1 MFSNLIYFN
10 KEKYSYPDPD
20 KLQEKLSSIS
30 TISASDDN
38 KYVVFPGFCDIHVH
52 LREPG
57 FSYKEKISTGTA
69 AAAHGGYTAVCTM
82 PNLNPVPDNLPH
94 LNEELK
100 IIEKD
105 ALIKVYPYAS
115 ITVGELGYELSD
127 FDALSDHVIA
137 FSDDGRGVQTEDLMR
152 EAMIKAKSLGK
163 TIVAHCEVNDLL
175 NGGYIHAGNYAKKH
189 NHLGISSESEWKQVE
204 RDVKLA
210 DETGASYHV
219 CHISTKESVDIIR
232 DAKMSGVDVSCETAP
247 HYLVFTDS
255 DLEEDGRWKMN
266 PPLRS
271 ADDRK
276 ALIQGII
283 DGTIDCIATDHAPH
297 MDDEKL
303 RGLKNS
309 AFGISGIE
317 TAFPILYTEL
327 VMKKIIPLD
336 RLIELIN
343 DNPRK
348 RFGIPSLNDYSVWDI
363 SSKYKIDST
372 KFISMGHSTPFEG
385 MEVFGRCLLTVC
397 DGKTVYKIK

>member
-82 PNLNPVPDNLPH
+82 PNLNPVPDDLPH
-94 LNEELK
+94 LYEELK

-137 FSDDGRGVQTEDLMR
+137 FSDDGRGVQTEELMR

-163 TIVAHCEVNDLL
+163 IIVAHCEVNDLL

-189 NHLGISSESEWKQVE
+189 NHLGLSLI
-204 RDVKLA
+204 
-210 DETGASYHV
+210 
-219 CHISTKESVDIIR
+219 HI
-232 DAKMSGVDVSCETAP
+232 
-247 HYLVFTDS
+247 
-255 DLEEDGRWKMN
+255 
-266 PPLRS
+266 
-271 ADDRK
+271 
-276 ALIQGII
+276 
-283 DGTIDCIATDHAPH
+283 
-297 MDDEKL
+297 
-303 RGLKNS
+303 
-309 AFGISGIE
+309 
-317 TAFPILYTEL
+317 
-327 VMKKIIPLD
+327 
-336 RLIELIN
+336 
-343 DNPRK
+343 
-348 RFGIPSLNDYSVWDI
+348 
-363 SSKYKIDST
+363 
-372 KFISMGHSTPFEG
+372 
-385 MEVFGRCLLTVC
+385 
-397 DGKTVYKIK
+397 

>member
-297 MDDEKL
+297 RDDEKL

>member
-38 KYVVFPGFCDIHVH
+38 KYVVFPSFCDIHVH

-297 MDDEKL
+297 RDDEKS

>member
-297 MDDEKL
+297 RDDEKS

-372 KFISMGHSTPFEG
+372 KFISMGHSTPFED

>member
-10 KEKYSYPDPD
+10 KEKYSYPDHD

-30 TISASDDN
+30 SISASDDN

-82 PNLNPVPDNLPH
+82 PNLNPVPDSLPH

-100 IIEKD
+100 IIDKD

-127 FDALSDHVIA
+127 FDALAHHVIA
-137 FSDDGRGVQTEDLMR
+137 FSDDGRGVQTENLMR
-152 EAMIKAKSLGK
+152 EAMLKAKSLGK
-163 TIVAHCEVNDLL
+163 IIVAHCEVNDLL
-175 NGGYIHAGNYAKKH
+175 NGGYIHAGYYAKKN

-204 RDVKLA
+204 RDIKLA

-255 DLEEDGRWKMN
+255 DLKEDGRWKMN

-297 MDDEKL
+297 RDDEKS

-327 VMKKIIPLD
+327 VMKKVIPLE

-397 DGKTVYKIK
+397 DGRTVYKIK

>member
-30 TISASDDN
+30 NISASDDN

-57 FSYKEKISTGTA
+57 FSYKEKIYTGTA

-100 IIEKD
+100 IVEKD
-105 ALIKVYPYAS
+105 ALIKIYPYAS

-127 FDALSDHVIA
+127 FDALSDYVIA
-137 FSDDGRGVQTEDLMR
+137 FSDDGRGVQTENLMR

-163 TIVAHCEVNDLL
+163 IIVAHCEVNDLL
-175 NGGYIHAGNYAKKH
+175 NGGYIHAGYYAKKH

-204 RDVKLA
+204 RDIKLA

-271 ADDRK
+271 SDDRK

-297 MDDEKL
+297 RDDEKS

-327 VMKKIIPLD
+327 VMKKIIPLE

-363 SSKYKIDST
+363 SSKYKIDPT

-397 DGKTVYKIK
+397 DGRTVYKIR

>member
-115 ITVGELGYELSD
+115 ITVGELGYKLSD

-283 DGTIDCIATDHAPH
+283 DGTIYCIATDHAPH
-297 MDDEKL
+297 RDDEKS

>member
-30 TISASDDN
+30 NISASDDN

-100 IIEKD
+100 IVEKD
-105 ALIKVYPYAS
+105 ALIKIYPYAS

-127 FDALSDHVIA
+127 FDALSDYVIA
-137 FSDDGRGVQTEDLMR
+137 FSDDGRGVQTENLMR

-163 TIVAHCEVNDLL
+163 IIVAHCEVNDLL
-175 NGGYIHAGNYAKKH
+175 NGGYIHAGYYAKKH

-271 ADDRK
+271 VDDRK

-297 MDDEKL
+297 RDDEKS

-327 VMKKIIPLD
+327 VMKKIIPLE

-363 SSKYKIDST
+363 SSKYKIDT
-372 KFISMGHSTPFEG
+372 TQFISMGHSTPFEG

-397 DGKTVYKIK
+397 DGRTVYKIR

>member
-137 FSDDGRGVQTEDLMR
+137 FSDDGRGVQTENLMR

-163 TIVAHCEVNDLL
+163 IIVAHCEVNDLL
-175 NGGYIHAGNYAKKH
+175 NGGYVHAGYYAKKH

-204 RDVKLA
+204 RDIKLA

-271 ADDRK
+271 SDDRK

-297 MDDEKL
+297 RDDEKS

-372 KFISMGHSTPFEG
+372 KFISMGHSTPFED